1 MRLPMNMKNTHCPI
15 YRLDYFEGY
24 SNGLNPK
31 IQVNKKRANEAFT
44 TGFNL
49 GRLEF
54 ESMNGSMRNGIPK
67 RIVNTKILEDFL
79 LAGLLG
85 LSIDTEGYTSF
96 QLHIIL
102 QWYQSGIEQYDP
114 KQSSYLI
121 ELLDENGIEMG

>member
-1 MRLPMNMKNTHCPI
+1 MRHPIYMKNIHSPI

-31 IQVNKKRANEAFT
+31 IRINTKRDNDAFT

-54 ESMNGSMRNGIPK
+54 ESMNGSLRNGVPK

-79 LAGLLG
+79 LAGMLG
-85 LSIDTEGYTSF
+85 LSIDTEDYTSF

-114 KQSSYLI
+114 NHSSYLI
-121 ELLDENGIEMG
+121 ELLERNGIEMS

>member
-1 MRLPMNMKNTHCPI
+1 MNMKDTHCPI

-54 ESMNGSMRNGIPK
+54 ESMNGSLRNGIPK

-96 QLHIIL
+96 QLHIIS
-102 QWYQSGIEQYDP
+102 QWYLSGIEQYNP
-114 KQSSYLI
+114 NQSSYLI
-121 ELLDENGIEMG
+121 ELLEENGIGMG

>member
-1 MRLPMNMKNTHCPI
+1 MKNIHSPI

-24 SNGLNPK
+24 SNGLNP
-31 IQVNKKRANEAFT
+31 QVRINTKRDNEAYT
-44 TGFNL
+44 TGFKL

-54 ESMNGSMRNGIPK
+54 ESMNGSLRNGVPE
-67 RIVNTKILEDFL
+67 RIVSTKILEDFL
-79 LAGLLG
+79 LAGMLG

-114 KQSSYLI
+114 NQSSYLI
-121 ELLDENGIEMG
+121 ELLEKNGIEMS